1 MGTQEVNEKEEEREE
16 REEACRD
23 AIRLCCGRKGE
34 RKEHELAEGL

>member
-23 AIRLCCGRKGE
+23 AMCCGRKGE